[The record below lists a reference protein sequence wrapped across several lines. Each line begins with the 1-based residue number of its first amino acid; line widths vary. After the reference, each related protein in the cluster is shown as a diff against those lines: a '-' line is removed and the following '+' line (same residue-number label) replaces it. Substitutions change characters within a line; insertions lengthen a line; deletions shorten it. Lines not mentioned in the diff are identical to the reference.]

1 MDGVI
6 VRERIAGH
14 PGVAEIMLDRAEA
27 MNAINTAM
35 ALRLA
40 QACAEL
46 ATDRQVRAVVLYG
59 TGERAFCVGADLKER
74 NRMSDADF
82 LRQRPVF
89 RAAFGGLLALPQPV
103 IAAVHGY
110 ALGGGC
116 ELALSCDM
124 IVADET
130 AVFGLPETTVGL
142 VPGGGGTQLALR
154 RLGPG
159 RAADLVLSGRRVDA
173 GEAARIGLADRV
185 VPPGTACP
193 EAIEL
198 AGRMAAGS
206 PVAGQPFARGPA
218 SAWRRRW
225 RWRTRPGAP
234 PRCPPTGARASPPST
249 RSASRNG
256 QGSDMSD
263 MPARISLREVG
274 PRDGLQNEDPV
285 PTPAKIAL
293 IDRLGHTG
301 VSRIEA
307 VSFVRADA
315 IPQMADADEVWA
327 GVARVPTVRYSA
339 LAPNLRGARRAL
351 DAGFTEV
358 EVVVSASDTHNRKNV
373 NRSTEQSLDE
383 IAVVID
389 EAHQRGATCQVIVS
403 TAWGCPYEGDVPV
416 DRVLWAAGRAV
427 ADGADS
433 VSFGDT
439 TGMATPRRV
448 RDLVGGFR
456 SRFPGTP
463 LNLHF
468 HNTRGTGLAN
478 VLAALELG
486 VDDFDASVGGLGG
499 CPYAPG
505 ATGNIATEELVH
517 MVEDMGVATGV
528 DLDAMIDAAAEAERI
543 VGRELPSQ
551 VLRAG
556 PRTRTIPA

>member
-1 MDGVI
+1 V
-6 VRERIAGH
+6 
-14 PGVAEIMLDRAEA
+14 
-27 MNAINTAM
+27 
-35 ALRLA
+35 
-40 QACAEL
+40 
-46 ATDRQVRAVVLYG
+46 
-59 TGERAFCVGADLKER
+59 
-74 NRMSDADF
+74 SD
-82 LRQRPVF
+82 
-89 RAAFGGLLALPQPV
+89 
-103 IAAVHGY
+103 
-110 ALGGGC
+110 
-116 ELALSCDM
+116 
-124 IVADET
+124 
-130 AVFGLPETTVGL
+130 LPE
-142 VPGGGGTQLALR
+142 
-154 RLGPG
+154 
-159 RAADLVLSGRRVDA
+159 
-173 GEAARIGLADRV
+173 
-185 VPPGTACP
+185 
-193 EAIEL
+193 
-198 AGRMAAGS
+198 
-206 PVAGQPFARGPA
+206 
-218 SAWRRRW
+218 
-225 RWRTRPGAP
+225 
-234 PRCPPTGARASPPST
+234 
-249 RSASRNG
+249 
-256 QGSDMSD
+256 
-263 MPARISLREVG
+263 RISLREVG

-285 PTPAKIAL
+285 PTAAKIAL
-293 IDRLGHTG
+293 IDRLGQTG
-301 VSRIEA
+301 VGRIEA
-307 VSFVRADA
+307 VSFVRAEA
-315 IPQMADADEVWA
+315 IPQMADADKVWA
-327 GVARVPTVRYSA
+327 GVTRVPSVRYSA

-373 NRSTEQSLDE
+373 NRGTAESLDE
-383 IAVVID
+383 IAVIVA
-389 EAHQRGATCQVIVS
+389 EAHERGATCQVIVS

-416 DRVLWAAGRAV
+416 ERVVGVAGRAV

-456 SRFPGTP
+456 SHFPDKP

-528 DLDAMIDAAAEAERI
+528 DLDAMIGAAAEAERI